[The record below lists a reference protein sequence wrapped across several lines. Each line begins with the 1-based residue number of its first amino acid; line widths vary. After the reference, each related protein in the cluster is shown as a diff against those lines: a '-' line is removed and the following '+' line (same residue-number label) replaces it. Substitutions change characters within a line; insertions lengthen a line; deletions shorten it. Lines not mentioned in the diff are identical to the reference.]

1 MWKNQ
6 FWVFLTNFQPKISI
20 WVTFK
25 KRFDSLSR
33 IQKKKEFN
41 SLSHIQKKKVQFFE
55 PFFLKVQF
63 FESYSFWK
71 RVNSMSHI
79 QKGVQLFDS
88 FWKKFGLVLKKEK
101 SSSLSYVK
109 IVHMK
114 ERCYSLRHIRE
125 KKLFLWVV
133 LEISILWVE
142 FKKKSSM
149 SKKKSHI
156 QKKDQFCESYCKKKI
171 SSVSRIRT
179 SKKNILRVIVQK
191 KGLNS
196 LSLFFFFEKIFK
208 KKKVQVCES

>member
-33 IQKKKEFN
+33 IQKRVQFFESYSK
-41 SLSHIQKKKVQFFE
+41 KKKVQFFE

-142 FKKKSSM
+142 FKKKFNV
-149 SKKKSHI
+149 KKKSHI
-156 QKKDQFCESYCKKKI
+156 QKDQFCESFCKKKSVPWVAFVLQKKKHFESH
-171 SSVSRIRT
+171 SS
-179 SKKNILRVIVQK
+179 K

-208 KKKVQVCES
+208 KKKLQVCEL